1 MQDSPFP
8 LSPESASALQKFGIG
23 QPVRRK
29 EDDRLLRGRGRYT
42 DDINL
47 PGQAYAWIVRSAYAH
62 GVIEAIETAAARAMP
77 GVLGVWTGADLAAA
91 GYGRIT
97 CPLPFKS
104 ADGSAM
110 LQTDRLAL
118 TTDKV
123 RFVGDPIAIVVAE
136 TVAEARDAA
145 EAVNV
150 AITPLPAVTDAAVA
164 AAPGAPRLYDHI
176 ANNTPLHYHS
186 GDADAVAKAFASAAH
201 IARLDLVN
209 NRLAVVPME
218 PRVGLAAFDP
228 ADGRFTL
235 YAPTQGVAG
244 NRNTLAGLLNV
255 ARDKVR
261 LVTIHVGGS
270 FGMKNAGYPEYL
282 CILHAAKALGR
293 PVKWLDERSTS
304 FLTDNHGRAQTV
316 RAELALAGDGAFLA
330 VRVTG
335 YGNVGAYLAG
345 VAPIPLATNIGK
357 NIASVYRTP
366 LIEIDIRCV
375 LTNTSFMGA
384 YRGAG
389 RPEANYFME
398 RLIDLAAT
406 EMAID
411 RVSLRR
417 RNLVS
422 AREMPYAAANGLTYD
437 SGNFPA
443 VLDRA
448 LALADYAGFA
458 ARKRETQRHGRLR
471 GIAVGCYLEVT
482 AGGAEL
488 GKIAFDNDG
497 HITITTGTLDFGQ
510 GHGTAFA
517 QVLGERLGVPFEA
530 IRLEQSDSD
539 LVHTGN
545 GTGGS
550 RSIMASGTAIV
561 EAAELVVA
569 KGRRAAA
576 QFLEAAEAD
585 IEFTDGRFTIAGTD
599 RAVGILELARQLPG
613 ALDVDHTAKGI
624 PSAFPNGCHIAEV
637 EVDPATGAIQVAR
650 YTGINDFGTVVNPM
664 IVEGQLHGGVT
675 QGIGQALMEEM
686 RYDDDGQPITG
697 SLMDYALPRADD
709 VPNFRIG
716 SEPSPATSNPLG
728 VKGCG
733 EAGCAGSLA
742 SLANAVI
749 DALSDDGIRHLDM
762 PLTPERVWRAL
773 RDARAARS

>member
-1 MQDSPFP
+1 M
-8 LSPESASALQKFGIG
+8 
-23 QPVRRK
+23 
-29 EDDRLLRGRGRYT
+29 
-42 DDINL
+42 
-47 PGQAYAWIVRSAYAH
+47 
-62 GVIEAIETAAARAMP
+62 
-77 GVLGVWTGADLAAA
+77 
-91 GYGRIT
+91 
-97 CPLPFKS
+97 
-104 ADGSAM
+104 
-110 LQTDRLAL
+110 
-118 TTDKV
+118 
-123 RFVGDPIAIVVAE
+123 
-136 TVAEARDAA
+136 
-145 EAVNV
+145 
-150 AITPLPAVTDAAVA
+150 
-164 AAPGAPRLYDHI
+164 
-176 ANNTPLHYHS
+176 
-186 GDADAVAKAFASAAH
+186 
-201 IARLDLVN
+201 
-209 NRLAVVPME
+209 
-218 PRVGLAAFDP
+218 
-228 ADGRFTL
+228 
-235 YAPTQGVAG
+235 
-244 NRNTLAGLLNV
+244 
-255 ARDKVR
+255 
-261 LVTIHVGGS
+261 
-270 FGMKNAGYPEYL
+270 
-282 CILHAAKALGR
+282 CILYAAKALGR
-293 PVKWLDERSTS
+293 PVKWLDERSTA
-304 FLTDNHGRAQTV
+304 FLSDSHGRAQKIH
-316 RAELALAGDGAFLA
+316 AELALDADGHFLA

-482 AGGAEL
+482 AGGTEL